1 MDPTRQFTDR
11 LGVTVDSNSSY
22 LLVAILLVAGAYAI
36 LVPVFSLIRVLF
48 SLFIIPGK
56 SVSIPAAIS
65 TKTGN

>member
-36 LVPVFSLIRVLF
+36 LVPLVSFIRVLF
-48 SLFIIPGK
+48 SLFILPGK
-56 SVSIPAAIS
+56 SVSFSAATTTKSIS
-65 TKTGN
+65 